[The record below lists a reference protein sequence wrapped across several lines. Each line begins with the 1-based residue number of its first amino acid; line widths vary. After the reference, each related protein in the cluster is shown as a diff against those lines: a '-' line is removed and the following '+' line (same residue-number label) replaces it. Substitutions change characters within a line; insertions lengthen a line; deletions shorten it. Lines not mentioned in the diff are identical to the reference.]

1 MKENKRTI
9 TAKEY
14 LHLCAS
20 AVASSVANPY
30 GTSEAV
36 VEKCRNRIDI
46 LLADLGF
53 EVIED

>member
-46 LLADLGF
+46 LLKYLGF
-53 EVIED
+53 EVVED

>member
-1 MKENKRTI
+1 MKEKTKTI

-14 LHLCAS
+14 LYLCAS

-46 LLADLGF
+46 LLKDLGF
-53 EVIED
+53 EVVED

>member
-14 LHLCAS
+14 LYLCAS

-30 GTSEAV
+30 GEDRSV
-36 VEKCRNRIDI
+36 VCKCRRRIDI
-46 LLADLGF
+46 LLEDLGF
-53 EVIED
+53 EVAEK